1 MACKNIY
8 DPTLTCPTKET
19 IKTHKI
25 LSSSSS
31 LYLYKKGNNLVFRQV
46 TGTCKTNKT
55 KIGGPGKKHGSYV
68 RYLAA
73 KVGNLT
79 MKAPT
84 SKTNAT
90 C

>member
-1 MACKNIY
+1 MACKNVY
-8 DPTLTCPTKET
+8 NPNLTCPTKET

-25 LSSSSS
+25 LSIPSS
-31 LYLYKKGNNLVFRQV
+31 LHLYTKRNTIVYKKV

-55 KIGGPGKKHGSYV
+55 KVGGPGKKHGSYA

-73 KVGNLT
+73 KVANNI
-79 MKAPT
+79 
-84 SKTNAT
+84 SN